1 MRTVRPAAQGPLAA
15 CITALSL
22 AGCTGEHRYLPK
34 QREALF
40 PRISRGVVRAEQPQ
54 TCQQALSPGQAYAT
68 YRGALEA
75 LQQGQAI
82 ASIPHLGCLVP
93 PAPGVRHSGDLYAQ
107 VVSEVLLPN
116 VLHDYLQQQLELVI
130 ANDIQRGD
138 QRDAG
143 LAWPGAYL
151 LEAAVVAYR
160 NTGETRFLDLFRQ
173 AFDQILLRRDSVTGF
188 EDALRQRSTHG
199 WSSINISEEKR
210 SNHKGKPFLVG
221 HITHAAR
228 IVYPAT
234 EFARLVQQS
243 PHLAARYG
251 ADAQRY
257 IAASRAAI
265 DDFDTDWQPIPDRK
279 VPGSDRPLFWYRR
292 PITNSLEATN
302 HVHMVASTWLNLAQI
317 TGQTSYRKKA
327 KDVLAVFQHGIART
341 SDNALYWNYFPSFA
355 NDERRLYHNGHQLAE
370 YTWKASLTTPFIAR
384 AHRTGLTANTDLAR
398 SIAKAINTQVLG
410 QGDVRRSLA
419 PATDAWFTLK
429 NRKDRKKLMDIP
441 NITYFLE
448 YASLEPEITHKL
460 RVLFATRPDIFEL
473 GWLGSA
479 PGALGYAH
487 LLRPT
492 THQP

>member
-188 EDALRQRSTHG
+188 KDALRQRSTHG

-265 DDFDTDWQPIPDRK
+265 DDFDADWQPIPDRK

-317 TGQTSYRKKA
+317 TGQASYHNKA
-327 KDVLAVFQHGIART
+327 VDSLAVFQQGVKTESNHT
-341 SDNALYWNYFPSFA
+341 VHWNYFPFFATNEQQRFA
-355 NDERRLYHNGHQLAE
+355 NGRE
-370 YTWKASLTTPFIAR
+370 YSEAVWKASLTTPFIAHAQR
-384 AHRTGLTANTDLAR
+384 LGLEQAQPLSAAIAH
-398 SIAKAINTQVLG
+398 SINREVLG
-410 QGDVRRSLA
+410 DGEIRRNFNSQQSRWLD
-419 PATDAWFTLK
+419 PSNPQDKEQLGK
-429 NRKDRKKLMDIP
+429 IK

-448 YASLEPEITHKL
+448 YNSLEPEIGRKIRL
-460 RVLFATRPDIFEL
+460 LFATRPDLIHM
-473 GWLGSA
+473 GWIGS
-479 PGALGYAH
+479 PSGALGYAH